1 MKAPLER
8 LLSYVAVDT
17 QSDPNAGCIP
27 STPGQFELARMVC
40 GELEALGAEDI
51 ELTDHCHIYAKLP
64 GNTPGVPAVGFIAHL
79 DTSPALSGKDIRP
92 RVVSNYDGGDILLN
106 EETGCTLRIEEYPE
120 LKRYKGGSLVVTDGT
135 TLLGSDDKSGITE
148 IMGMLEYYAEHPELP
163 HGDICVGFTPDEEIG
178 HGTDC
183 FDIERFGAKL
193 AYTVD
198 GADLGKISFENLNSA
213 EARITVAGTT
223 IHPGRGKNKM
233 KNAALMAIELV
244 NMLPAAETPSH
255 TEGYEGFYHLTEFRG
270 DVESAE
276 LIYKVSDFE
285 ADKFEGRKERL
296 RRACEYLNGV
306 YGEGTFSMEVKDTMR
321 NMREAIEPHYELV
334 ENAMAAMRD
343 VGVEPVLM
351 PCRGGTDG
359 VRLSF
364 MGLPCPNLNTGSH
377 NCHGRFECV
386 PVESLE
392 KITEMLV
399 ALVARYAKQAN
410 NG

>member
-285 ADKFEGRKERL
+285 ADKIEGRKERL
-296 RRACEYLNGV
+296 RRECE
-306 YGEGTFSMEVKDTMR
+306 
-321 NMREAIEPHYELV
+321 
-334 ENAMAAMRD
+334 
-343 VGVEPVLM
+343 
-351 PCRGGTDG
+351 
-359 VRLSF
+359 
-364 MGLPCPNLNTGSH
+364 
-377 NCHGRFECV
+377 
-386 PVESLE
+386 
-392 KITEMLV
+392 
-399 ALVARYAKQAN
+399 
-410 NG
+410 

>member
-17 QSDPNAGCIP
+17 QSDPDAGCIP

-92 RVVSNYDGGDILLN
+92 RVVSNYDGGDIVLN

-148 IMGMLEYYAEHPELP
+148 IIGMLEYYAEHPELP

-213 EARITVAGTT
+213 EARITVAGTS

-255 TEGYEGFYHLTEFRG
+255 TEGYEGFFHLNGISG
-270 DVESAE
+270 DVELTVMDYIVRDHDME
-276 LIYKVSDFE
+276 
-285 ADKFEGRKERL
+285 KFLAKKEQMQK
-296 RRACEYLNGV
+296 AAEYLNQK
-306 YGEGTFSMEVKDTMR
+306 YGAGTIELIIKDSYFNMKELILPHMYLIDLAKEAME
-321 NMREAIEPHYELV
+321 EL
-334 ENAMAAMRD
+334 
-343 VGVEPVLM
+343 GIQPLIS
-351 PCRGGTDG
+351 PIRGGTDG
-359 VRLSF
+359 ARLCY
-364 MGLPCPNLNTGSH
+364 MGLPCPNLCTGGH
-377 NCHGRFECV
+377 NFHGKFEYI
-386 PVESLE
+386 PIQSMEKMVELLL
-392 KITEMLV
+392 KITQKFAEKL
-399 ALVARYAKQAN
+399 
-410 NG
+410 

>member
-1 MKAPLER
+1 MKAPLKR
-8 LLSYVAVDT
+8 FLNYVAVDT
-17 QSDPNAGCIP
+17 QSAFGVDAIP
-27 STPGQFELARMVC
+27 STSGQFDLARIIC
-40 GELEALGAEDI
+40 GELEAIGARDV
-51 ELTDHCHIYAKLP
+51 ELTEHCHIYAKLP
-64 GNTPGVPAVGFIAHL
+64 GNADGVPAVGFIAHL
-79 DTSPALSGKDIRP
+79 DTSPALSGKDIKP
-92 RVVSNYDGGDILLN
+92 RIVHDYDGGDIMLN
-106 EETGCTLRIEEYPE
+106 EKTGCTLRIQDYPE

-163 HGDICVGFTPDEEIG
+163 HGDICVAFTPDEEIG
-178 HGTDC
+178 RGTEC

-213 EARITVAGTT
+213 EARITVNGTS
-223 IHPGRGKNKM
+223 IHPGRGKNKL
-233 KNAALMAIELV
+233 KNAVLMAIELQ

-255 TEGYEGFYHLTEFRG
+255 TEGYEGFYHLTEFCG
-270 DVESAE
+270 DVEKAE
-276 LIYKVSDFE
+276 LVYKVSDFE
-285 ADKFEGRKERL
+285 PEKFEGRKERL
-296 RRACEYLNGV
+296 RLACEYLNSI
-306 YGEGTFSMEVKDTMR
+306 YGAGTFVISVKDTMR

-343 VGVEPVLM
+343 VGVEPELM

-392 KITEMLV
+392 KITEMLI
-399 ALVARYAKQAN
+399 ALVKRYAVKA
-410 NG
+410 

>member
-8 LLSYVAVDT
+8 FLSYVALDT
-17 QSDPNAGCIP
+17 QSSFGVEAIP
-27 STPGQFELARMVC
+27 STPGQFDLARMIC
-40 GELEALGAEDI
+40 GELEALGAKDI
-51 ELTDHCHIYAKLP
+51 ELTEHCHVYAKLP
-64 GNTPGVPAVGFIAHL
+64 GNRAGVPAVGFIAHL
-79 DTSPALSGKDIRP
+79 DTSPALSGKNIRP
-92 RVVSNYDGGDILLN
+92 RVVHDYDGGDIVLN
-106 EETGCTLRIEEYPE
+106 EKTGCTLRIEDYPE
-120 LKRYKGGSLVVTDGT
+120 LKRYKGGNLVVTDGT

-163 HGDICVGFTPDEEIG
+163 HGDICAAFTPDEEIG
-178 HGTDC
+178 RGTDC

-213 EARITVAGTT
+213 EARITVKGTS
-223 IHPGRGKNKM
+223 IHPGRGKNKL
-233 KNAALMAIELV
+233 KNALLMAVELQ

-255 TEGYEGFYHLTEFRG
+255 TEGYEGFYHLTEFHG
-270 DVESAE
+270 DVEQAE
-276 LIYKVSDFE
+276 MVYKVSDFE
-285 ADKFEGRKERL
+285 HEKFEARKERL
-296 RRACEYLNGV
+296 RLACEYLNGV
-306 YGEGTFSMEVKDTMR
+306 YGTGTFTISVNDTMR
-321 NMREAIEPHYELV
+321 NMREAIQPHYELV

-343 VGVEPVLM
+343 VGVEPTLM

-399 ALVARYAKQAN
+399 ALVARYAVKA
-410 NG
+410 